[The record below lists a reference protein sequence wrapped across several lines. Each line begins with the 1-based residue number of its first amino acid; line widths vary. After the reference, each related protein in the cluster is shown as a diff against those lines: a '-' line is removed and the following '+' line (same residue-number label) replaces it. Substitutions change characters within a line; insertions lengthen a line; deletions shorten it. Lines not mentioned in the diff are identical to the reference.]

1 MRVMTT
7 TLRARFDGRV
17 FVPTEPVDV
26 PKGAEFTL
34 RIEPA
39 APTETDERPLARLGE
54 ALDRLSAERP
64 PSPEGRT
71 DGAAQHDHYLY
82 GTPKRQE
89 P

>member
-1 MRVMTT
+1 M
-7 TLRARFDGRV
+7 
-17 FVPTEPVDV
+17 PTEPVDV

-39 APTETDERPLARLGE
+39 GPTGADERPLVRLGE
-54 ALDRLSAERP
+54 ALDRLAAERP
-64 PSPEGRT
+64 DDPNAPT